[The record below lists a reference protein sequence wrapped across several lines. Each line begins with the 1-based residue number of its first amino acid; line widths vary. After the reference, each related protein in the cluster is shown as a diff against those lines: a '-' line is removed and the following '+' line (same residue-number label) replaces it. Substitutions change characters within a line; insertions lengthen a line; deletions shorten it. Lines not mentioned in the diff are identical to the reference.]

1 MNIWQFV
8 QNQVLGMRWLNDLI
22 GGGLTALGLD
32 TGGRI
37 GGSVQFFL
45 YDVVKITVLLCA
57 LIFIISYI
65 QFGFYYILK
74 ISKKQVKMT
83 CFPYFFTIS

>member
-37 GGSVQFFL
+37 GGSVQF
-45 YDVVKITVLLCA
+45 
-57 LIFIISYI
+57 S
-65 QFGFYYILK
+65 
-74 ISKKQVKMT
+74 SMT
-83 CFPYFFTIS
+83 W